1 MFWILFRYTVFAIF
15 VLLAFWYTARHKHLE
30 LLCLY
35 LWAVGFANCFVFL
48 GTIWNP
54 AKVVSLFMIWCLL
67 AHEKKRPPEKKGL
80 YQSFFSLYVVVVLM
94 ANIVA
99 ILSEK
104 NLMLME
110 GSSPMGR
117 LLLQDFSYL
126 TMGVLL
132 FYGNLLE
139 GNYAPR
145 VYRSYCAA
153 VELSIVIGLV
163 HLVFNA
169 LGLTFM
175 PIMRISQSALF
186 DAADSVKAHFGEQ
199 TMLRVYAFAGEPKGL
214 GFYLVPY
221 LIMSVVALVNGKAR
235 ISMARHITFLVLG
248 CFVLLN
254 TFSSSAIIA
263 FLLSLP
269 FVLVYVDRKL
279 ARKALIVLGVVLLAA
294 SPVLLKRAMRPLG
307 DDGIGFAQALYDRTF
322 KRGVDE
328 LSSGR
333 QEVNIMETYMEGN
346 FSQLV
351 FGWGMGQYSFHVE
364 KSFTENGDLR
374 TVQSG
379 IVHAIADFGIM
390 GLVLY
395 LILAYAVIVALLK
408 SAKGVRSAPKLFSAA
423 TLTSFVGSLM
433 YGSLFTCFIFFMI
446 YHYCEKPTGSI
457 KRA

>member
-1 MFWILFRYTVFAIF
+1 MLWLLFRYSVFAFF
-15 VLLAFWYTARHKHLE
+15 VLMAFWLTAKHKHLE

-35 LWAVGFANCFVFL
+35 LWAIGFANCFVYL

-54 AKVVSLFMIWCLL
+54 AKMVSLFMIWCILT
-67 AHEKKRPPEKKGL
+67 HEKQRPPENKGL
-80 YQSFFSLYVVVVLM
+80 YNSFFSLYVVVVLM
-94 ANIVA
+94 SNVVA
-99 ILSEK
+99 
-104 NLMLME
+104 MLTE
-110 GSSPMGR
+110 RDLLLVEDSSPIAR
-117 LLLQDFSYL
+117 VLLQDFSYL

-132 FYGNLLE
+132 FYGNLLD
-139 GNYAPR
+139 YRFAPK
-145 VYRSYCAA
+145 VYKSYCTA
-153 VELSIVIGLV
+153 VEVSIIIGLV

-169 LGLTFM
+169 LGFTFM

-221 LIMSVVALVNGKAR
+221 LLMSIAALVQGKHR
-235 ISMARHITFLVLG
+235 GTLARHVTFLLLG
-248 CFVLLN
+248 SFVLLN

-263 FLLSLP
+263 FFLSLP
-269 FVLVYVDRKL
+269 FVLFFANRGFAK
-279 ARKALIVLGVVLLAA
+279 KALIGLAVIAAISVPFVLRHATL
-294 SPVLLKRAMRPLG
+294 PMK
-307 DDGIGFAQALYDRTF
+307 DEGIGFGQALFDRTF

-346 FSQLV
+346 FSQLL
-351 FGWGMGQYSFHVE
+351 FGWGIGQYSFHVE

-379 IVHAIADFGIM
+379 IVHAVADFGIM

-395 LILAYAVIVALLK
+395 AILGYALITALIR
-408 SAKGVRSAPKLFSAA
+408 SSKGKRTLPKLFAMAA
-423 TLTSFVGSLM
+423 FTSYMGSLM
-433 YGSLFTCFIFFMI
+433 YGSLFTCFVFWMM
-446 YHYCEKPTGSI
+446 YHYCELPWIEKS
-457 KRA
+457 

>member
-1 MFWILFRYTVFAIF
+1 MFWLLFRYSVFAFF
-15 VLLAFWYTARHKHLE
+15 VLMAFWYTAKHKHLE

-35 LWAVGFANCFVFL
+35 FWAIGFANCFVYL

-54 AKVVSLFMIWCLL
+54 AKMVSLFMIWCILT
-67 AHEKKRPPEKKGL
+67 HEKQRPPEHKGL
-80 YQSFFSLYVVVVLM
+80 YNSFFSLYVVVVLM
-94 ANIVA
+94 SNIVA
-99 ILSEK
+99 MLTER
-104 NLMLME
+104 NLLLVE
-110 GSSPMGR
+110 DSSPIAR
-117 LLLQDFSYL
+117 VLLQDFSYL

-132 FYGNLLE
+132 FYGNLLD
-139 GNYAPR
+139 YRFAPK
-145 VYRSYCAA
+145 VYKSYCTA
-153 VELSIVIGLV
+153 VEVSIVIGLV

-221 LIMSVVALVNGKAR
+221 LLMSITGIVSGKTR
-235 ISMARHITFLVLG
+235 GSMARQIIFLLLG
-248 CFVLLN
+248 LFVLLN

-263 FLLSLP
+263 FFLSLP
-269 FVLVYVDRKL
+269 FVLFYATGKF
-279 ARKALIVLGVVLLAA
+279 AR
-294 SPVLLKRAMRPLG
+294 RAMIGLVAIMAISAPFIIKHAALPSKDEG
-307 DDGIGFAQALYDRTF
+307 TGFAQALFDRTF

-346 FSQLV
+346 FSQLL

-379 IVHAIADFGIM
+379 IVHAVADFGLM

-395 LILAYAVIVALLK
+395 VILGFALIKAL
-408 SAKGVRSAPKLFSAA
+408 VRSSKGERTLPKLFAMAA
-423 TLTSFVGSLM
+423 FTSYMGSLM
-433 YGSLFTCFIFFMI
+433 YGSLFTCFVFWMM
-446 YHYCEKPTGSI
+446 YHYSELPWNEKS
-457 KRA
+457 